1 MLLENGLWR
10 LRVYRLRL
18 RSQSG
23 WGAWAKWHFEN
34 AIVERTEVQKK
45 LWNWATWHF
54 GFLRY
59 SKFQKKH
66 IIEHE
71 LPLPAAMCFVR
82 NHTGRLQDCQN
93 WIPSC
98 QYQQNLRLQIQ
109 NDQIFIGRRFFQAG
123 RIAHIPQAT
132 QSCLWRATLGRKNF
146 GKLTTRPR
154 NKEDLKL
161 ETTEVSN
168 LRLT

>member
-23 WGAWAKWHFEN
+23 WGLEQNDTLKMQLLREQKFKRSFE
-34 AIVERTEVQKK
+34 TEQHDTSAF
-45 LWNWATWHF
+45 WD
-54 GFLRY
+54 
-59 SKFQKKH
+59 KFQKKTH
-66 IIEHE
+66 HWT
-71 LPLPAAMCFVR
+71 PAAVARCHVLR
-82 NHTGRLQDCQN
+82 QESYWEAPGVPDLNT
-93 WIPSC
+93 I

-109 NDQIFIGRRFFQAG
+109 NEQILTGRFFQAG
-123 RIAHIPQAT
+123 RIAHMPQAT
-132 QSCLWRATLGRKNF
+132 QSCLWWATLARKNF
-146 GKLTTRPR
+146 GKLTTHPR

-161 ETTEVSN
+161 ETTEASN

>member
-1 MLLENGLWR
+1 MDCGVCESTGYACDLKVDGGLSKMTLWKCNCWENRSSKEALK
-10 LRVYRLRL
+10 LSNMTLRL
-18 RSQSG
+18 
-23 WGAWAKWHFEN
+23 FE
-34 AIVERTEVQKK
+34 ISFK
-45 LWNWATWHF
+45 
-54 GFLRY
+54 
-59 SKFQKKH
+59 KKH
-66 IIEHE
+66 VIEHQ

-82 NHTGRLQDCQN
+82 NHTGRLQECQT

-98 QYQQNLRLQIQ
+98 RYQQNLRLQIQ
-109 NDQIFIGRRFFQAG
+109 NDQIGRFFQAG

-132 QSCLWRATLGRKNF
+132 QSCLWWATLARKNL

-161 ETTEVSN
+161 ETTEVST